1 MVTVIRGA
9 RSVYQGPRKR
19 PNLREGEQQ
28 LPHTNQNMPV
38 GTKGSRPYRRIYKE
52 ED

>member
-1 MVTVIRGA
+1 LSYAPSWVDFSDKLLAHTVTA
-9 RSVYQGPRKR
+9 
-19 PNLREGEQQ
+19 LREGEQ

-38 GTKGSRPYRRIYKE
+38 GTKGSRPYLRIYKE